1 MSHDCKDDSRQ
12 PLSTNSARQVEPILQ
27 FFSAFQPISARDVLK
42 ICGQKWR
49 CVFHAPQRPCRWEL
63 GPCQQVCRCSL
74 TTISIISQSHAPGS
88 DDRVWWTACP
98 TKVTTAWWWW
108 KTFSTEVQC
117 KISAGH
123 MRIWSKSFHIFPHR
137 STSFTFI
144 RSVTAHL
151 VGRLPNGCI
160 FESTEG
166 KGGSPMEMQLQKG
179 AVIPGMD
186 LALQEI
192 SWD

>member
-1 MSHDCKDDSRQ
+1 MMVME
-12 PLSTNSARQVEPILQ
+12 NI
-27 FFSAFQPISARDVLK
+27 
-42 ICGQKWR
+42 
-49 CVFHAPQRPCRWEL
+49 FHRGAVQDFHR
-63 GPCQQVCRCSL
+63 
-74 TTISIISQSHAPGS
+74 SHANLI
-88 DDRVWWTACP
+88 
-98 TKVTTAWWWW
+98 
-108 KTFSTEVQC
+108 Q
-117 KISAGH
+117 I
-123 MRIWSKSFHIFPHR
+123 IPHR

-144 RSVTAHL
+144 RSVIAHL

-192 SWD
+192 S